1 MHSKTLSYTFIVNPI
16 SGGKSKQALLDLIPQ
31 VLPHGTSFE
40 VLRTTGPGHATELAR
55 SSESDIVVAVGGDGT
70 VSEVAQGL
78 VGSGKALGILPC
90 GSGDGLALHLGLS
103 RRPRKAL
110 EVLARAQSVP
120 MDYGTVDGKPFFCTA
135 GVGLDAIV
143 AHKFAHAPKRG
154 LGTYITKAWETW
166 KTYRGEEMEIEVD
179 GEVLHTRA
187 VIVTVANAGQWGNQ
201 ARIAPA
207 ASVKDGAL
215 DVTVVLPFRTVEI
228 PLLATLLMTGQAAR
242 SRRVKCLRGKE
253 VRIRRAGPGP
263 AHYDGD
269 PCLLGEEIA
278 FGIETGRLR
287 VVVPEGRE
295 TRI

>member
-1 MHSKTLSYTFIVNPI
+1 MHSKSPSYTFIVNPI
-16 SGGKSKQALLDLIPQ
+16 SGGKSKQALLEKIPEA
-31 VLPHGTSFE
+31 LPAGTSCE
-40 VLRTTGPGHATELAR
+40 ILETARPGHAIELAR
-55 SSESDIVVAVGGDGT
+55 ESGSDIVVAVGGDGT

-78 VGSGKALGILPC
+78 VGTGKALGILPC

-103 RRPRKAL
+103 RRPGKAL
-110 EVLARAQSVP
+110 EVLARARTVP

-154 LGTYITKAWETW
+154 LGTYIAKAWETW

-179 GEVLHTRA
+179 GRTLRTRT

-207 ASVKDGAL
+207 ASVTDGAL

-242 SRRVKCLRGKE
+242 SRRVKCLRGKDI
-253 VRIRRAGPGP
+253 RIRRAEAGP

-269 PCLLGEEIA
+269 PCLLGKEIT

>member
-1 MHSKTLSYTFIVNPI
+1 M
-16 SGGKSKQALLDLIPQ
+16 
-31 VLPHGTSFE
+31 
-40 VLRTTGPGHATELAR
+40 
-55 SSESDIVVAVGGDGT
+55 
-70 VSEVAQGL
+70 
-78 VGSGKALGILPC
+78 
-90 GSGDGLALHLGLS
+90 
-103 RRPRKAL
+103 
-110 EVLARAQSVP
+110 
-120 MDYGTVDGKPFFCTA
+120 
-135 GVGLDAIV
+135 
-143 AHKFAHAPKRG
+143 
-154 LGTYITKAWETW
+154 
-166 KTYRGEEMEIEVD
+166 
-179 GEVLHTRA
+179 
-187 VIVTVANAGQWGNQ
+187 TVANAGQWGNQ

-207 ASVKDGAL
+207 SSVKDGAL

-269 PCLLGEEIA
+269 PCLLGEEIV